1 MGKISSRKASC
12 HTSNKKRYPNAKSV
26 EISKNLSDLGFAHM
40 SGVKWQVECYPHPA
54 IIEIFAL
61 QERLRYKKGKV
72 SEKKAGQIRL
82 GHLIKL
88 LSSSSVLRLKLTDT
102 ISRYTDSNYIES
114 LSGQALKSNE
124 DALDSIIC
132 LYIAALYSRGD
143 VGQCFGTVQDGY
155 IWVPQHVCI

>member
-1 MGKISSRKASC
+1 MLRNGIAVA
-12 HTSNKKRYPNAKSV
+12 P
-26 EISKNLSDLGFAHM
+26 
-40 SGVKWQVECYPHPA
+40 
-54 IIEIFAL
+54 IEIFGL
-61 QERLRYKKGKV
+61 EERLRYKKGKV

-143 VGQCFGTVQDGY
+143 AGQCLGNTQDGY
-155 IWVPQHVCI
+155 IWVPQHVCV